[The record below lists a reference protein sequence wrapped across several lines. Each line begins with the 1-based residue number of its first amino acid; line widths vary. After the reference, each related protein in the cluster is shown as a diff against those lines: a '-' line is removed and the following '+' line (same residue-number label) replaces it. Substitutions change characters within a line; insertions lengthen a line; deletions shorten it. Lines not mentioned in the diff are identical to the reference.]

1 VAAEPD
7 LIIYVAHFLVTLFVA
22 HYFLAILLFVV
33 PPLAVGVIYGQAL

>member
-7 LIIYVAHFLVTLFVA
+7 LIIYVAHFLVTLFA
-22 HYFLAILLFVV
+22 HFFLAILLFVV